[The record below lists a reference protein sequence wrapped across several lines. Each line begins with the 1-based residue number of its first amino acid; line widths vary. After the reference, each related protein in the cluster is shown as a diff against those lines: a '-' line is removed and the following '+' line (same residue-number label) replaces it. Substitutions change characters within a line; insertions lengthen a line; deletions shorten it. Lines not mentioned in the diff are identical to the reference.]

1 MKKKLLTISIASIV
15 CIILSILVE
24 VFVFNFKILTLD
36 ENNKSIPEVAYTIET
51 QDNDTIIKF
60 NNDNKYINKLVIN
73 YTTTETTDYSLSY
86 DYTGTYGKE
95 ASQNN
100 IHDKF
105 DKSFSTSITNIDNSV
120 SNVQIQYQTNHQ
132 LTINNISID
141 NDFHFN
147 YFRTIF
153 IFLVLLTVFF
163 LIYFYKDGFRTEKL
177 HIYFATICTLLGLM
191 VIVAQPSATFYSW
204 DDQIHF
210 GETIDWFGGNIN
222 YNNGEYN
229 LSNANVLDS
238 AGRESIHS
246 AEEKQQQID
255 YLNSSI
261 NHDFQ
266 KTNPPI
272 FSFNKIS
279 YLPMAIGYNFSKL
292 IHLPFIVCFQ
302 IGKIFNLLFYVLLIS
317 YTIKKS
323 KIGKRLIAF
332 VALIPINLFL
342 ASNYSYDPAV
352 FAGITVFLVHLFN
365 LLLDQ
370 TTKFDFKTTL
380 IIIASMTYACFA
392 KAIYAPFL
400 LLTLLVPKDR
410 FNSPKQSLLVK
421 IGLVAI
427 TIMLS
432 ILPLF
437 NRSAS
442 SDPRGGDTSLNDQI
456 VLVLNHPFDYANVFE
471 DTAIDRF
478 SAELVGADS
487 LTNFAYLNKI
497 SSSSNLYILLFI
509 FLIFVFLTDN
519 KDNNLTKKHRIA
531 LLGVVLIIIAL
542 IWTALY
548 LSFTPVGSDTIK
560 GVQGRYFLP
569 LLLPLL
575 FALQP
580 KNIQNKINPK
590 YYNLII
596 FTILALVMIFMI
608 YKLILIPYS
617 F

>member
-437 NRSAS
+437 NGSAS